1 MMRYMACALR
11 QLFLLSL
18 LGFFSFPA
26 LAADTLTVTAE
37 GLANP
42 NAETNPRVNGLM
54 LEALRP
60 DARRQVIEK
69 AVGTFIDS
77 STLVENYVLLEDR
90 VFSQSTG
97 LIKRVIKESNPW
109 LGEDGFMHMLIQ
121 AEVFVTGVEEALQEM
136 SRSSRVGYIR
146 QYGDPK
152 ISVAVFAQ
160 DAERGSWESRSDIA
174 ENILKEHISGFG
186 YRVWSEEMTKKIK
199 AEMRESSELENQVDT
214 TISVSH
220 LKESD
225 FSIYGKVK
233 FDVRSVT
240 LQASGVTVKK
250 HIITSWT
257 VKCVD
262 NHTGEEIYF
271 NNKVP
276 RRHSW
281 ASEDEAVQDIGKLI
295 GSEFSKDFF
304 EQRLMS
310 PSKVYE
316 LRVVGLPNYDVGVLF
331 KKELIGLRPVIRVDF
346 RNFTANGI
354 SFYEIEFAG
363 NNNNFA
369 ELVNNVLIKPLNAK
383 FGEKAFQLDSVEQG
397 VVKVSFHGNKDLDR
411 LLAEFNS
418 KPPAALAAAT
428 PERLRHIAKD
438 ENTLKKLEEI
448 NPDAVAKLRGGE
460 GTGSESYRQVKDF

>member
-1 MMRYMACALR
+1 MRHISLR
-11 QLFLLSL
+11 PQRLFAIILLGLLSL
-18 LGFFSFPA
+18 PA
-26 LAADTLTVTAE
+26 FAADTITVTAE
-37 GLANP
+37 GLADP
-42 NAETNPRVNGLM
+42 NAETYQRDKGLM
-54 LEALRP
+54 IDDLRQ

-69 AVGTFIDS
+69 AVGAFIDS

-109 LGEDGFMHMLIQ
+109 LGEDGFMHLLIQ
-121 AEVFVTGVEEALQEM
+121 AEVYVTGVQDALQEM

-160 DAERGSWESRSDIA
+160 DAARGSWTSRSDIA

-186 YRVWSEEMTKKIK
+186 YRVWSEEMTKKLK
-199 AEMRESSELENQVDT
+199 TEMTETSALENQVDT
-214 TISVSH
+214 TVSISH

-233 FDVRSVT
+233 FDVRNVN
-240 LQASGVTVKK
+240 LQASGINVKK
-250 HIITSWT
+250 TLITSWT

-276 RRHSW
+276 KRQGW
-281 ASEDEAVQDIGKLI
+281 ASEDEAIQDVGKMI
-295 GSEFSKDFF
+295 GSEFSRDFF

-316 LRVVGLPNYDVGVLF
+316 LRVMGLPNYDVAVLF
-331 KKELIGLRPVIRVDF
+331 KKELIGLRPVLRVDF
-346 RNFTANGI
+346 RNFTSNGI
-354 SFYEIEFAG
+354 SFYEVEFAG
-363 NNNNFA
+363 NNSNFA
-369 ELVNNVLIKPLNAK
+369 ELVNNVLVKPLNAK

-411 LLAEFNS
+411 ILADFNS
-418 KPPAALAAAT
+418 KPPAALADAT
-428 PERLRHIAKD
+428 PGRLRHIAKD
-438 ENTLKKLEEI
+438 ENSLKKLEEI
-448 NPDAVAKLRGGE
+448 NPEAVAKLRGGE
-460 GTGSESYRQVKDF
+460 GQAGSQVFQQVKDF

>member
-1 MMRYMACALR
+1 L
-11 QLFLLSL
+11 LGLLSL
-18 LGFFSFPA
+18 PA
-26 LAADTLTVTAE
+26 FAADTITVTAE
-37 GLANP
+37 GLADP
-42 NAETNPRVNGLM
+42 NAETYQRDKGLM
-54 LEALRP
+54 IDDLRQ

-69 AVGTFIDS
+69 AVGAFIDS

-109 LGEDGFMHMLIQ
+109 LGEDGFMHLLIQ
-121 AEVFVTGVEEALQEM
+121 AEVYVTGVQDALQEM

-160 DAERGSWESRSDIA
+160 DAARGSWTSRSDIA

-186 YRVWSEEMTKKIK
+186 YRVWSEEMTKKLK
-199 AEMRESSELENQVDT
+199 TEMTETSALENQVDT
-214 TISVSH
+214 TVSISH

-233 FDVRSVT
+233 FDVRNVN
-240 LQASGVTVKK
+240 LQASGINVKK
-250 HIITSWT
+250 TLITSWT

-276 RRHSW
+276 KRQGW
-281 ASEDEAVQDIGKLI
+281 ASEDEAIQDVGKMI
-295 GSEFSKDFF
+295 GSEFSRDFF

-316 LRVVGLPNYDVGVLF
+316 LRVMGLPNYDVAVLF
-331 KKELIGLRPVIRVDF
+331 KKELIGLRPVLRVDF
-346 RNFTANGI
+346 RNFTSNGI
-354 SFYEIEFAG
+354 SFYEVEFAG
-363 NNNNFA
+363 NNSNFA
-369 ELVNNVLIKPLNAK
+369 ELVNNVLVKPLNAK

-411 LLAEFNS
+411 ILADFNS
-418 KPPAALAAAT
+418 KPPAALADAT
-428 PERLRHIAKD
+428 PGRLRHIAKD
-438 ENTLKKLEEI
+438 ENSLKKLEEI
-448 NPDAVAKLRGGE
+448 NPEAVAKLRGGE
-460 GTGSESYRQVKDF
+460 GQAGSQVFQQVKDF

>member
-26 LAADTLTVTAE
+26 LAADTITVTAE
-37 GLANP
+37 GLADP
-42 NAETNPRVNGLM
+42 NAETYQRDKGLM
-54 LEALRP
+54 IDDLRQ

-69 AVGTFIDS
+69 AVGAFIDS

-160 DAERGSWESRSDIA
+160 DAERGSWESRSEIA
-174 ENILKEHISGFG
+174 ENILKEHIAGFG

-225 FSIYGKVK
+225 FSISGKVK

-411 LLAEFNS
+411 LLADFNS

>member
-1 MMRYMACALR
+1 MRHISLR
-11 QLFLLSL
+11 PQRLFAIILLGLLSL
-18 LGFFSFPA
+18 PA
-26 LAADTLTVTAE
+26 IAADTITVTAE
-37 GLANP
+37 GLADP
-42 NAETNPRVNGLM
+42 NADTYQRDKGLM
-54 LEALRP
+54 IDDLRQ

-69 AVGTFIDS
+69 AVGAFIDS

-109 LGEDGFMHMLIQ
+109 LGEDGFMHLLIQ
-121 AEVFVTGVEEALQEM
+121 AEVYVTGVQDALQEM

-160 DAERGSWESRSDIA
+160 DAARGSWTSRSDIA

-186 YRVWSEEMTKKIK
+186 YRVWSEEMTKKLK
-199 AEMRESSELENQVDT
+199 TEMTETSALENQVDT
-214 TISVSH
+214 TVSISH

-233 FDVRSVT
+233 FDVRNIT
-240 LQASGVTVKK
+240 LQASGINVKK
-250 HIITSWT
+250 TLITSWT

-276 RRHSW
+276 KRQGW
-281 ASEDEAVQDIGKLI
+281 ASEDEAIQDVGKMI
-295 GSEFSKDFF
+295 GSEFSRDFF

-316 LRVVGLPNYDVGVLF
+316 LRVMGLPNYDVAVLF
-331 KKELIGLRPVIRVDF
+331 KKELIGLRPVLRVDF
-346 RNFTANGI
+346 RNFTSNGI
-354 SFYEIEFAG
+354 SFYEVEFAG
-363 NNNNFA
+363 NNSNFA
-369 ELVNNVLIKPLNAK
+369 ELVNNVLVKPLNAK

-411 LLAEFNS
+411 ILADFNS
-418 KPPAALAAAT
+418 KPPAALADAT
-428 PERLRHIAKD
+428 PGRLRHIAKD
-438 ENTLKKLEEI
+438 ENSLKKLEEI
-448 NPDAVAKLRGGE
+448 NPEAVAKLRGGE
-460 GTGSESYRQVKDF
+460 GQAGSQVFQQVKDF

>member
-1 MMRYMACALR
+1 MRHISLR
-11 QLFLLSL
+11 PQRIFAIILLGLLSL
-18 LGFFSFPA
+18 PA
-26 LAADTLTVTAE
+26 FAADTITVTAE
-37 GLANP
+37 GLADP
-42 NAETNPRVNGLM
+42 NAETYQRDKGLM
-54 LEALRP
+54 IDDLRQ

-69 AVGTFIDS
+69 AVGAFIDS

-109 LGEDGFMHMLIQ
+109 LGEDGFMHLLIQ
-121 AEVFVTGVEEALQEM
+121 AEVYVTGVQDALQEM

-160 DAERGSWESRSDIA
+160 DAARGSWTSRSDIA

-186 YRVWSEEMTKKIK
+186 YRVWSEEMTKKLK
-199 AEMRESSELENQVDT
+199 TEMTETSALENQVDT
-214 TISVSH
+214 TVSISH

-233 FDVRSVT
+233 FDVRNVN
-240 LQASGVTVKK
+240 LQASGINVKK
-250 HIITSWT
+250 TLITSWT

-276 RRHSW
+276 KRQGW
-281 ASEDEAVQDIGKLI
+281 ASEDEAIQDVGKMI
-295 GSEFSKDFF
+295 GSEFSRDFF

-316 LRVVGLPNYDVGVLF
+316 LRVMGLPNYDVAVLF
-331 KKELIGLRPVIRVDF
+331 KKELIGLRPVLRVDF
-346 RNFTANGI
+346 RNFTSNGI
-354 SFYEIEFAG
+354 SFYEVEFAG
-363 NNNNFA
+363 NNSNFA
-369 ELVNNVLIKPLNAK
+369 ELVNNVLVKPLNAK

-411 LLAEFNS
+411 ILADFNS
-418 KPPAALAAAT
+418 KPPAALADAT
-428 PERLRHIAKD
+428 PGRLRHIAKD
-438 ENTLKKLEEI
+438 ENSLKKLEEI
-448 NPDAVAKLRGGE
+448 NPEAVAKLRGGE
-460 GTGSESYRQVKDF
+460 GQAGSQVFQQVKDF

>member
-1 MMRYMACALR
+1 MRHISLR
-11 QLFLLSL
+11 PQRLFAIILLGLLSL
-18 LGFFSFPA
+18 PA
-26 LAADTLTVTAE
+26 IAADTITVTAE
-37 GLANP
+37 GLADP
-42 NAETNPRVNGLM
+42 NAETYQRDKGLM
-54 LEALRP
+54 IDDLRQ

-69 AVGTFIDS
+69 AVGAFIDS

-109 LGEDGFMHMLIQ
+109 LGEDGFMHLLIQ
-121 AEVFVTGVEEALQEM
+121 AEVYVTGVQDALQEM

-160 DAERGSWESRSDIA
+160 DAARGSWTSRSDIA

-186 YRVWSEEMTKKIK
+186 YRVWSEEMTKKLK
-199 AEMRESSELENQVDT
+199 TEMTETSALENQVDT
-214 TISVSH
+214 TVSISH

-233 FDVRSVT
+233 FDVRNVN
-240 LQASGVTVKK
+240 LQASGINVKK
-250 HIITSWT
+250 TLITSWT

-276 RRHSW
+276 KRQGW
-281 ASEDEAVQDIGKLI
+281 ASEDEAIQDVGKMI
-295 GSEFSKDFF
+295 GSEFSRDFF

-316 LRVVGLPNYDVGVLF
+316 LRVMGLPNYDVAVLF
-331 KKELIGLRPVIRVDF
+331 KKELIGLRPVLRVDF
-346 RNFTANGI
+346 RNFTSNGI
-354 SFYEIEFAG
+354 SFYEVEFAG
-363 NNNNFA
+363 NNSNFA
-369 ELVNNVLIKPLNAK
+369 ELVNNVLVKPLNAK

-411 LLAEFNS
+411 ILADFNS
-418 KPPAALAAAT
+418 KPPAALADAT
-428 PERLRHIAKD
+428 PGRLRHIAKD
-438 ENTLKKLEEI
+438 ENSLKKLEEI
-448 NPDAVAKLRGGE
+448 NPEAVAKLRGGE
-460 GTGSESYRQVKDF
+460 GQAGSQVFQQVKDF

>member
-1 MMRYMACALR
+1 MRHISLR
-11 QLFLLSL
+11 PQRVFAIILLGLLSL
-18 LGFFSFPA
+18 PA
-26 LAADTLTVTAE
+26 FAADTITVTAE
-37 GLANP
+37 GLADP
-42 NAETNPRVNGLM
+42 NAETYQRDKGLM
-54 LEALRP
+54 IDDLRQ

-69 AVGTFIDS
+69 AVGAFIDS

-109 LGEDGFMHMLIQ
+109 LGEDGFMHLLIQ
-121 AEVFVTGVEEALQEM
+121 AEVYVTGVQDALQEM

-160 DAERGSWESRSDIA
+160 DAARGSWTSRSDIA

-186 YRVWSEEMTKKIK
+186 YRVWSEEMTKKLK
-199 AEMRESSELENQVDT
+199 TEMTETSALENQVDT
-214 TISVSH
+214 TVSIYH

-233 FDVRSVT
+233 FDVRNVT
-240 LQASGVTVKK
+240 LQASGINVKK
-250 HIITSWT
+250 TLITSWT

-276 RRHSW
+276 KRQGW
-281 ASEDEAVQDIGKLI
+281 ASEDEAIQDVGKMI
-295 GSEFSKDFF
+295 GSEFSRDFF

-316 LRVVGLPNYDVGVLF
+316 LRVMGLPNYDVAVLF
-331 KKELIGLRPVIRVDF
+331 KKELIGLRPVLRVDF
-346 RNFTANGI
+346 RNFTSNGI
-354 SFYEIEFAG
+354 SFYEVEFAG
-363 NNNNFA
+363 NNSNFA
-369 ELVNNVLIKPLNAK
+369 ELVNNVLVKPLNAK

-411 LLAEFNS
+411 ILADFNS
-418 KPPAALAAAT
+418 KPPAALADAT
-428 PERLRHIAKD
+428 PGRLRHIAKD
-438 ENTLKKLEEI
+438 ENSLKKLEEI
-448 NPDAVAKLRGGE
+448 NPEAVAKLRGGE
-460 GTGSESYRQVKDF
+460 GQAGSQVFQQVKDF

>member
-11 QLFLLSL
+11 QLCLLSV
-18 LGFFSFPA
+18 LGFFSFPT

-37 GLANP
+37 GLADP
-42 NAETNPRVNGLM
+42 NAEAYQRDKGIM
-54 LEALRP
+54 IDDLRQ

-69 AVGTFIDS
+69 AVGAFIDS

-136 SRSSRVGYIR
+136 SRASRVGYIR

-152 ISVAVFAQ
+152 ISVAVSAQ

-174 ENILKEHISGFG
+174 ENILKEHIAGFG
-186 YRVWSEEMTKKIK
+186 YRVWSEEMTKKLK
-199 AEMRESSELENQVDT
+199 AEMTEASTVENQVDT

-276 RRHSW
+276 RRNSW

-369 ELVNNVLIKPLNAK
+369 ELVNNVLVKPLNAK

-397 VVKVSFHGNKDLDR
+397 VVKVSFHGTKDLDR
-411 LLAEFNS
+411 LLADFNS
-418 KPPAALAAAT
+418 KPPAALASAT

-460 GTGSESYRQVKDF
+460 GAGSESYRQVKDF

>member
-1 MMRYMACALR
+1 MRHISLR
-11 QLFLLSL
+11 PQRVFAIILLGLLSL
-18 LGFFSFPA
+18 PA
-26 LAADTLTVTAE
+26 FAADTITVTAE
-37 GLANP
+37 GLADP
-42 NAETNPRVNGLM
+42 NADTYQRDKGLM
-54 LEALRP
+54 IDDLRQ

-69 AVGTFIDS
+69 AVGAFIDS

-109 LGEDGFMHMLIQ
+109 LGEDGFMHLLIQ
-121 AEVFVTGVEEALQEM
+121 AEVYVTGVQDALQEM

-160 DAERGSWESRSDIA
+160 DAARGSWTSRSDIA

-186 YRVWSEEMTKKIK
+186 YRVWSEEMTKKLK
-199 AEMRESSELENQVDT
+199 TEMTETSALENQVDT
-214 TISVSH
+214 TVSISH

-233 FDVRSVT
+233 FDVRNVN
-240 LQASGVTVKK
+240 LQASGINVKK
-250 HIITSWT
+250 TLITSWT

-276 RRHSW
+276 KRQGW
-281 ASEDEAVQDIGKLI
+281 ASEDEAIQDVGKMI
-295 GSEFSKDFF
+295 GSEFSRDFF

-316 LRVVGLPNYDVGVLF
+316 LRVMGLPNYDVAVLF
-331 KKELIGLRPVIRVDF
+331 KKELIGLRPVLRVDF
-346 RNFTANGI
+346 RNFTSNGI
-354 SFYEIEFAG
+354 SFYEVEFAG
-363 NNNNFA
+363 NNSNFA
-369 ELVNNVLIKPLNAK
+369 ELVNNVLVKPLNAK

-411 LLAEFNS
+411 ILADFNS
-418 KPPAALAAAT
+418 KPPAALADAT
-428 PERLRHIAKD
+428 PGRLRHIAKD
-438 ENTLKKLEEI
+438 ENSLKKLEEI
-448 NPDAVAKLRGGE
+448 NPEAVAKLRGGE
-460 GTGSESYRQVKDF
+460 GQAGSQVFQQVKDF

>member
-37 GLANP
+37 GLADP
-42 NAETNPRVNGLM
+42 NAETYQRDKGLM
-54 LEALRP
+54 IDDLRQ

-69 AVGTFIDS
+69 AVGAFIDS

-174 ENILKEHISGFG
+174 ENILKEHVAGFG
-186 YRVWSEEMTKKIK
+186 YRVWSEEMTQKIK

-411 LLAEFNS
+411 LLADFNS

>member
-1 MMRYMACALR
+1 MGHISLKPYPVFAL
-11 QLFLLSL
+11 LL
-18 LGFFSFPA
+18 LGLWSFA
-26 LAADTLTVTAE
+26 VLAADTITVTAE
-37 GLANP
+37 GLADP
-42 NAETNPRVNGLM
+42 NAEAYQRDKGIM
-54 LEALRP
+54 IDDLRQ

-69 AVGTFIDS
+69 AVGAFIDS

-136 SRSSRVGYIR
+136 SRASRVGYIR

-160 DAERGSWESRSDIA
+160 DAERGSWESRSEIA
-174 ENILKEHISGFG
+174 ENILKEHISSFG

-199 AEMRESSELENQVDT
+199 AEMRETSELENQVDT

-225 FSIYGKVK
+225 FSISGKVK
-233 FDVRSVT
+233 FDIRTVT

-276 RRHSW
+276 RRNSW

-369 ELVNNVLIKPLNAK
+369 ELVNNVLVKPLNAK

-411 LLAEFNS
+411 LLADFNS

-438 ENTLKKLEEI
+438 ESSLKKLGEI

-460 GTGSESYRQVKDF
+460 GAGSESYHQVKDF

>member
-1 MMRYMACALR
+1 MRHISLR
-11 QLFLLSL
+11 PQRVFAIILLGLLSL
-18 LGFFSFPA
+18 PA
-26 LAADTLTVTAE
+26 FAADTITVTAE
-37 GLANP
+37 GLADP
-42 NAETNPRVNGLM
+42 NADTYQRDKGLM
-54 LEALRP
+54 IDDLRQ

-69 AVGTFIDS
+69 AVGAFIDS

-109 LGEDGFMHMLIQ
+109 LGEDGFMHLLIQ
-121 AEVFVTGVEEALQEM
+121 AEVYVTGVQDALQEM

-160 DAERGSWESRSDIA
+160 DAARGSWTSRSDIA

-186 YRVWSEEMTKKIK
+186 YRVWSEEMTKKLK
-199 AEMRESSELENQVDT
+199 TEMTETSALENQVDT
-214 TISVSH
+214 TVSISH

-233 FDVRSVT
+233 FDVRNVT
-240 LQASGVTVKK
+240 LQASGINVKK
-250 HIITSWT
+250 TLITSWT

-276 RRHSW
+276 KRQGW
-281 ASEDEAVQDIGKLI
+281 ASEDEAIQDVGKMI
-295 GSEFSKDFF
+295 GSEFSRDFF

-316 LRVVGLPNYDVGVLF
+316 LRVVGLPNYDVAVLF
-331 KKELIGLRPVIRVDF
+331 KKELIGLRPVLRVDF
-346 RNFTANGI
+346 RNFTSNGI
-354 SFYEIEFAG
+354 SFYEVEFAG
-363 NNNNFA
+363 NNSNFA
-369 ELVNNVLIKPLNAK
+369 ELVNNVLVKPLNAK

-411 LLAEFNS
+411 ILADFNS
-418 KPPAALAAAT
+418 KPPAALADAT
-428 PERLRHIAKD
+428 PGRLRHIAKD
-438 ENTLKKLEEI
+438 ENSLKKLEEI
-448 NPDAVAKLRGGE
+448 NPEAVAKLRGGE
-460 GTGSESYRQVKDF
+460 GQAGSQVFQQVKDF

>member
-37 GLANP
+37 GLADP
-42 NAETNPRVNGLM
+42 NAETYQRDKGLM
-54 LEALRP
+54 IDDLRQ

-69 AVGTFIDS
+69 AVGAFIDS

-121 AEVFVTGVEEALQEM
+121 AEVFVTGVEEALKEM

-152 ISVAVFAQ
+152 ISVAVSSQ
-160 DAERGSWESRSDIA
+160 DAERGSWESRSEIA

-199 AEMRESSELENQVDT
+199 AEMTEASKLENQTDT

-225 FSIYGKVK
+225 FSISGKVK
-233 FDVRSVT
+233 FATRSVI
-240 LQASGVTVKK
+240 LQASGINVTKTT
-250 HIITSWT
+250 ITSWT
-257 VKCVD
+257 VKCID

-271 NNKVP
+271 NNKIP
-276 RRHSW
+276 RGHSW
-281 ASEDEAVQDIGKLI
+281 ASEDEALQYIGKLI

-411 LLAEFNS
+411 LLADFNS

-448 NPDAVAKLRGGE
+448 NPDAVAKLRGDE

>member
-37 GLANP
+37 GLADP
-42 NAETNPRVNGLM
+42 NAETYQRDKGLM
-54 LEALRP
+54 IDDLRQ

-69 AVGTFIDS
+69 AVGAFIDS

-121 AEVFVTGVEEALQEM
+121 AEVFVTGVEEALKEM

-152 ISVAVFAQ
+152 ISVAVSSQ
-160 DAERGSWESRSDIA
+160 DAERGSWESRSEIA
-174 ENILKEHISGFG
+174 ENILKEHIAGFG

-199 AEMRESSELENQVDT
+199 AEMTEASKLENQTDT

-225 FSIYGKVK
+225 FSISGKVK
-233 FDVRSVT
+233 FATRSVI
-240 LQASGVTVKK
+240 LQASGINVTKTT
-250 HIITSWT
+250 ITSWT
-257 VKCVD
+257 VKCID

-276 RRHSW
+276 RGHSW
-281 ASEDEAVQDIGKLI
+281 ASEDEALQYIGKLI

-411 LLAEFNS
+411 LLADFNS

>member
-1 MMRYMACALR
+1 MRHISLR
-11 QLFLLSL
+11 PQRVFAIILLGLLSL
-18 LGFFSFPA
+18 PA
-26 LAADTLTVTAE
+26 FAADTITVTAE
-37 GLANP
+37 GLADP
-42 NAETNPRVNGLM
+42 NAETYQRDKGLM
-54 LEALRP
+54 IDDLRQ

-69 AVGTFIDS
+69 AVGAFIDS

-109 LGEDGFMHMLIQ
+109 LGEDGFMHLLIQ
-121 AEVFVTGVEEALQEM
+121 AEVYVTGVQDALQEM

-160 DAERGSWESRSDIA
+160 DAARGSWTSRSDIA

-186 YRVWSEEMTKKIK
+186 YRVWSEEMTKKLK
-199 AEMRESSELENQVDT
+199 TEMTETSALENQVDT
-214 TISVSH
+214 TVSISH

-233 FDVRSVT
+233 FDVRNVN
-240 LQASGVTVKK
+240 LQASGINVKK
-250 HIITSWT
+250 TLITSWT

-276 RRHSW
+276 KRQGW
-281 ASEDEAVQDIGKLI
+281 ASEDEAIQDVGKMI
-295 GSEFSKDFF
+295 GSEFSRDFF

-316 LRVVGLPNYDVGVLF
+316 LRVMGLPNYDVAVLF
-331 KKELIGLRPVIRVDF
+331 KKELIGLRPVLRVDF
-346 RNFTANGI
+346 RNFTSNGI
-354 SFYEIEFAG
+354 SFYEVEFAG
-363 NNNNFA
+363 NNSNFA
-369 ELVNNVLIKPLNAK
+369 ELVNNVLVKPLNAK

-397 VVKVSFHGNKDLDR
+397 VVKVSFHGNKDVDR
-411 LLAEFNS
+411 ILADFNS
-418 KPPAALAAAT
+418 KPPAALADAT
-428 PERLRHIAKD
+428 PGRLRHIAKD
-438 ENTLKKLEEI
+438 EGTLKKLEEI
-448 NPDAVAKLRGGE
+448 NPEAVAKLRGGE
-460 GTGSESYRQVKDF
+460 GQAGSQVFQQVKDF

>member
-1 MMRYMACALR
+1 MRHISLR
-11 QLFLLSL
+11 PQRLFAIILLGLLSL
-18 LGFFSFPA
+18 PA
-26 LAADTLTVTAE
+26 FAADTITVTAE
-37 GLANP
+37 GLADP
-42 NAETNPRVNGLM
+42 NAETYQRDKGLM
-54 LEALRP
+54 IDDLRQ

-69 AVGTFIDS
+69 AVGAFIDS

-109 LGEDGFMHMLIQ
+109 LGEDGFMHLLIQ
-121 AEVFVTGVEEALQEM
+121 AEVYVTGVQDALQEM

-160 DAERGSWESRSDIA
+160 DAARGSWTSRSDIA

-186 YRVWSEEMTKKIK
+186 YRVWSEEMTKKLK
-199 AEMRESSELENQVDT
+199 TEMTETSALENQVDT
-214 TISVSH
+214 TVSISH

-233 FDVRSVT
+233 FDVRNVT
-240 LQASGVTVKK
+240 LQASGINVKK
-250 HIITSWT
+250 TLITSWT

-276 RRHSW
+276 KRQGW
-281 ASEDEAVQDIGKLI
+281 ASEDEAIQDVGKMI
-295 GSEFSKDFF
+295 GSEFSRDFF

-316 LRVVGLPNYDVGVLF
+316 LRVMGLPNYDVAVLF
-331 KKELIGLRPVIRVDF
+331 KKELIGLRPVLRVDF
-346 RNFTANGI
+346 RNFTSNGI
-354 SFYEIEFAG
+354 SFYEVEFAG
-363 NNNNFA
+363 NSSNFA
-369 ELVNNVLIKPLNAK
+369 ELVNNVLVKPLNAK

-411 LLAEFNS
+411 ILADFNS
-418 KPPAALAAAT
+418 KPPAALADAT
-428 PERLRHIAKD
+428 PGRLRHIAKD
-438 ENTLKKLEEI
+438 ENSLKKLEEI
-448 NPDAVAKLRGGE
+448 NPEAVAKLRGGE
-460 GTGSESYRQVKDF
+460 GQAGSQVFQQVKDF

>member
-18 LGFFSFPA
+18 LGLLSFQA

-37 GLANP
+37 GLADP
-42 NAETNPRVNGLM
+42 NAETYQRDKGL
-54 LEALRP
+54 LIDDLRQ

-69 AVGTFIDS
+69 AVGAFIDS

-109 LGEDGFMHMLIQ
+109 LGEDGFMHILIQ
-121 AEVFVTGVEEALQEM
+121 AEVFVTGVQEALQEM

-160 DAERGSWESRSDIA
+160 DATRGSWESRSDIA

-186 YRVWSEEMTKKIK
+186 YRVWSEEMTKKLK
-199 AEMRESSELENQVDT
+199 TEMTETSALENQADT
-214 TISVSH
+214 TVSISH

-233 FDVRSVT
+233 FDVRNIT
-240 LQASGVTVKK
+240 LQASGINVKK
-250 HIITSWT
+250 TLITSWT

-281 ASEDEAVQDIGKLI
+281 ASEDEAIQDVGKLI
-295 GSEFSKDFF
+295 GSEFSRDFF

-316 LRVVGLPNYDVGVLF
+316 LRVVGLPNYDVAVLF
-331 KKELIGLRPVIRVDF
+331 KKELIGLRPVLRVDF
-346 RNFTANGI
+346 RNFTSNGI
-354 SFYEIEFAG
+354 SFYEVEFSG

-369 ELVNNVLIKPLNAK
+369 ELVNNVLVKPLNAK

-411 LLAEFNS
+411 ILADFNS
-418 KPPAALAAAT
+418 KPPAALADAT

-448 NPDAVAKLRGGE
+448 NPDAVAKLRGGD
-460 GTGSESYRQVKDF
+460 GAGSQVFQQVKDF